1 MATPSETEAAA
12 IITLKDWQ
20 YKLIMC
26 RARLDKVL
34 EYFHS
39 I

>member
-1 MATPSETEAAA
+1 MATPSATEASA
-12 IITLKDWQ
+12 IITLKYWQ
-20 YKLIMC
+20 YKLIMS

-34 EYFHS
+34 EYFHP

>member
-1 MATPSETEAAA
+1 MATTSSTEAAA
-12 IITLKDWQ
+12 IITLKYRQ
-20 YKLIMC
+20 YKLIMS

-34 EYFHS
+34 EYFHP